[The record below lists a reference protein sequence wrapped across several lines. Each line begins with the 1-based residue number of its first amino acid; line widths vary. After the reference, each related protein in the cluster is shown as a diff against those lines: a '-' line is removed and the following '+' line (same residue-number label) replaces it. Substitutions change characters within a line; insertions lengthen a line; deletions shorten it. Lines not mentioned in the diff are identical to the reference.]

1 MRSIGTDTTVVAKDS
16 HVATTVDGETVLLN
30 DETGAYQGLAGVG
43 SRIWELV
50 QEPTT
55 VGDVV
60 ETITA
65 EYDVDE
71 GRCERDVRGFVGE
84 LAAERLVEVDD
95 RPAE

>member
-1 MRSIGTDTTVVAKDS
+1 MQAIGTDTTVVADDS

-30 DETGAYQGLAGVG
+30 DETGTYQGLDGVG

-65 EYDVDE
+65 EYDVDAQ
-71 GRCERDVRGFVGE
+71 RCERDVREFVGE
-84 LAAERLVEVDD
+84 LAAQRLVEIDD